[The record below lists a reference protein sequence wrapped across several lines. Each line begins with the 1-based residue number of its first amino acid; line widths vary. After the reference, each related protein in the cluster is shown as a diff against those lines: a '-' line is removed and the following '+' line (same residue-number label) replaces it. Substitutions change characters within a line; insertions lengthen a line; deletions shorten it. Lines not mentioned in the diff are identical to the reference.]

1 MARNTTT
8 VRIEGAVLPPD
19 LLQRVAAG
27 DPTLPGMLPEDY
39 HLVAGER
46 FNEVIARAWN
56 RVLGIWT
63 AFRPILD
70 ALPAGESLTT
80 LTRERWLLPLID
92 VLGYGRLQT
101 ARAIDIDGTS
111 YAISHA
117 WGSAPIHLV
126 AASIDLDRK
135 TAGVAGAAR
144 MSPHGMLQELLNR
157 SDDRLWG
164 FVTNGLRLRVLRDS
178 ARLTRQAFVE
188 FDLQEMMNGEVYAD
202 FVLLWM
208 LVHQSRIEGERPE
221 DCWLERWSREA
232 IQQGTRALEHLRGGV
247 ERAIATLGAGFLDHP
262 ANSALRESLRSGALD
277 KQDYYRQLLRTVYRL
292 LFLFVAED
300 REVLLDPQYGEAAR
314 ERYSTW
320 YSTERLRRLAQ
331 RRRGTRHTDLWQ
343 GLRLVIERLGSDS
356 GEPGLALPALGSG
369 LWAQTSTASI
379 NGSELANRDLLD
391 AVRALA
397 FIEEGNARR
406 VVDYRNLGAEELGSV
421 YESLLELHPRVDIDA
436 STFSLA
442 TAGGNE
448 RKTTGSYYTPS
459 SLIAE
464 LLDSALD
471 PVIEDRLREA
481 GPDAAARE
489 EALLNLKVV
498 DPAAGS
504 GHFLVAAA
512 HRIAKRL
519 AAVRTGEDEPSPE
532 QTRAALRDVIGRCIY
547 GVDINPMAVE
557 LCKVSL
563 WLEAM
568 EPGKPLSFLDH
579 HIQCGNSLLGATP
592 ALLTDGMP
600 DAAFAAITGDDKKYV
615 SEWKK
620 RNKKER
626 TGQLTFDR
634 AVVTAPWQ
642 RLGDFAAAMQS
653 IDRVDGDTV
662 EGVRRKQQL
671 WEESLRSS
679 GYAFSKLLA
688 DAWCAAFVWKKTK
701 EWSHPITEAE
711 FRRIERNPHDLHPD
725 WRAEIER
732 LAQQYQFFHWHL
744 AYPDVFRVPG
754 PNEDPD
760 SEQTGWIGGFDV
772 VLGNPPWE
780 RIKLQEKEWF
790 AERRPDI
797 ASASNAAARKRMI
810 AALETDDPPLY
821 TAFQDALRQAD
832 GESHLVRTTGRYPL
846 TGRGDVNTYAPF
858 AESNRTILSP
868 TGRFGCIVPTGIAT
882 DATTQYFFRDLMDT
896 GTLAS
901 LHDFENRKG
910 IFPGIDSRIKF
921 CLLTISGY
929 DRPAT
934 HGADF
939 VFFAQATEDLR
950 DDWRHFSLS
959 AADIALLNPNTRT
972 CPIFRSK
979 RDAEL
984 TKAVYRRVPVLI
996 QEEPFTKN
1004 EWGISITRLVD
1015 INKDNRSLLSACELE
1030 AIGARSGWLGTYL
1043 HAEDEWIRTYD
1054 GMMIDFFDHRLASV
1068 IEVAGSQR
1076 SGRQVMSLETQKID
1090 PDFVVTPR
1098 TWISGAEV
1106 KRRWPDWSLDWLV
1119 GYMDVSS
1126 PTNWRSLVPCIIP
1139 SSAPTYSIR
1148 VVRSSVHQDS
1158 LPALLADFA
1167 SFPHDYLVRQSLSGL
1182 HLSDYLVQ
1190 QIATLPPHIY
1200 GRDASWDAT
1209 EDCRCWLLPRV
1220 LELTYTAWDLEPF
1233 ARDCGYDGPPF
1244 RWDDERR
1251 FLLRCELDAAFFHLY
1266 GIERDDVDYIMETFP
1281 IVKHKDEAAHG
1292 EYRTKRVILEIY
1304 DEMAEATRTGI
1315 PYQTRLDPPPADPSV
1330 AHDASTRPAWL
1341 AADALRS
1348 T

>member
-39 HLVAGER
+39 HLVTGER

-70 ALPAGESLTT
+70 APPAGESLTT
-80 LTRERWLLPLID
+80 LTRERWLLPLFD

-164 FVTNGLRLRVLRDS
+164 FVSNGLRLRVLRDS

-232 IQQGTRALEHLRGGV
+232 IQQGTRALDHLRGGV

-331 RRRGTRHTDLWQ
+331 RRRGTRHADLWQ

-369 LWAQTSTASI
+369 LWAQASTPAI
-379 NGSELANRDLLD
+379 NGCELSNRDLLD

-397 FIEEGNARR
+397 YIEEGNARR

-471 PVIEDRLREA
+471 PVIEDRLRGA

-489 EALLNLKVV
+489 AALLNLKVV

-532 QTRAALRDVIGRCIY
+532 ETRAALRDVIGRCIY

-592 ALLTDGMP
+592 ALLADGIP
-600 DAAFAAITGDDKKYV
+600 DAAFTAITGDDKKYV

-620 RNKKER
+620 RNKQER
-626 TGQLTFDR
+626 KGQLTFDR

-679 GYAFSKLLA
+679 GYAFSKLWA

-701 EWSHPITEAE
+701 EWSHPLTEAE

-732 LAQQYQFFHWHL
+732 LAEQYQFFHWHL

-760 SEQTGWIGGFDV
+760 SEQAGWIGGFDV

-797 ASASNAAARKRMI
+797 ANAPNAAARKRMI
-810 AALETDDPPLY
+810 TALEAGDPPLY
-821 TAFQDALRQAD
+821 NAFQDALRQAE

-846 TGRGDVNTYAPF
+846 TGRGDVNTYALF

-882 DATTQYFFRDLMDT
+882 DATTQYFFRDLMDS

-901 LHDFENRKG
+901 LYDFENRNA
-910 IFPGIDSRIKF
+910 IFPNVHRSYKF
-921 CLLTISGY
+921 CLLSISGY
-929 DRPAT
+929 ARPT
-934 HGADF
+934 TLGADF

-950 DDWRHFSLS
+950 DDWRHFTLS
-959 AADIALLNPNTRT
+959 STDIALLNPNTRT

-984 TKAVYRRVPVLI
+984 NKRIYSNIPVLMNDTVATGNQWGIYYLRLLDYSDHADELYVNEASCPSRSPVDTSKTLLDVMEPVYEAKLVNIYNHRYASYSLRDLGGDEVIVSSVLQLSNPCYQIASRYLARRLFFESVMAKYDYRQMWLFGFREVTNATNERTMIVSVIPRVPATRR
-996 QEEPFTKN
+996 FTTVGIG
-1004 EWGISITRLVD
+1004 EWE
-1015 INKDNRSLLSACELE
+1015 LSASLS
-1030 AIGARSGWLGTYL
+1030 ANLSSMILDYTLRQKMGTVTL
-1043 HAEDEWIRTYD
+1043 SFFTFKQLPVLSPRTYSAESNW
-1054 GMMIDFFDHRLASV
+1054 HSTL
-1068 IEVAGSQR
+1068 
-1076 SGRQVMSLETQKID
+1076 SL
-1090 PDFVVTPR
+1090 
-1098 TWISGAEV
+1098 
-1106 KRRWPDWSLDWLV
+1106 
-1119 GYMDVSS
+1119 
-1126 PTNWRSLVPCIIP
+1126 
-1139 SSAPTYSIR
+1139 
-1148 VVRSSVHQDS
+1148 
-1158 LPALLADFA
+1158 
-1167 SFPHDYLVRQSLSGL
+1167 
-1182 HLSDYLVQ
+1182 
-1190 QIATLPPHIY
+1190 
-1200 GRDASWDAT
+1200 RD
-1209 EDCRCWLLPRV
+1209 WLLPRV

-1244 RWDDERR
+1244 CWDEERR
-1251 FLLRCELDAAFFHLY
+1251 FLLRCELDAAYFHLY

-1281 IVKHKDEAAHG
+1281 IVKRKDEAAHG

-1315 PYQTRLDPPPADPSV
+1315 PYQTRLDPPPADPRV
-1330 AHDASTRPAWL
+1330 AHDAATRPAWL
-1341 AADALRS
+1341 DAGALRP